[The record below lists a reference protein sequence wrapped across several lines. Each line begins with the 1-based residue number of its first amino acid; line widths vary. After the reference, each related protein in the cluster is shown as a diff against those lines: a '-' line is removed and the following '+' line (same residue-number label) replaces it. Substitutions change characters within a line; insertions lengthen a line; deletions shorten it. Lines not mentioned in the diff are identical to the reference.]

1 MNRRNF
7 LTLCSAAAAANLLPT
22 WGWAGDL
29 PRDIRI
35 TRIVGFDLDSRRPK
49 ICGKNSRL
57 DVHGDRA
64 RDRMV
69 RIYTTTGLE
78 GLGNCR
84 VGEAA
89 LAPLLGRNPFDY
101 FAPTEPAFRSPLGAG
116 TMPLW
121 DLAGKVLQK
130 PVYRLLGGRGAR
142 RVPVYDGSIYF
153 ADLLPDYASRWE
165 DRFKEEIDLG
175 IRRGHR
181 AFKVK
186 IGRGAKWMPREE
198 GYERDKAVVK
208 LIREHAGPKIV
219 LGVDANNGY
228 DLPRTKRFLSELPDL
243 NLAFIEEMFPEDVE
257 LYLDLKDF
265 LRQHK
270 LRTLIADGETQNT
283 LEPFLP
289 FIAAR
294 AIDIFEGDINQF
306 GIEGIMREAAWTRPQ
321 RLTISPHGWGS
332 LVGFYMSLQAGR
344 AVANFYRAENDP
356 LDSDILI
363 AEGYTVKDGLASVP
377 EAPGFGLRLD
387 EAKFGASVKPV
398 FDLKA

>member
-1 MNRRNF
+1 
-7 LTLCSAAAAANLLPT
+7 
-22 WGWAGDL
+22 
-29 PRDIRI
+29 
-35 TRIVGFDLDSRRPK
+35 
-49 ICGKNSRL
+49 
-57 DVHGDRA
+57 
-64 RDRMV
+64 MV
-69 RIYTTTGLE
+69 
-78 GLGNCR
+78 
-84 VGEAA
+84 
-89 LAPLLGRNPFDY
+89 
-101 FAPTEPAFRSPLGAG
+101 
-116 TMPLW
+116 
-121 DLAGKVLQK
+121 
-130 PVYRLLGGRGAR
+130 
-142 RVPVYDGSIYF
+142 
-153 ADLLPDYASRWE
+153 
-165 DRFKEEIDLG
+165 
-175 IRRGHR
+175 
-181 AFKVK
+181 
-186 IGRGAKWMPREE
+186 
-198 GYERDKAVVK
+198 
-208 LIREHAGPKIV
+208 
-219 LGVDANNGY
+219 
-228 DLPRTKRFLSELPDL
+228 
-243 NLAFIEEMFPEDVE
+243 PEDVE